1 VIAELRRKGASG
13 LNERGGLLVASRRA
27 TVAAMRITKTYFMVP
42 VQEMDRALAFYG
54 EVLGLKVVFSSPD
67 WSELSWR
74 DATIALHR
82 GGNQAES
89 QGWLGFEV
97 DDLDSAIAEIVAAG
111 GRREMERTEGGIR
124 LVTVTDPEGNTLTI
138 GAQPSGGGWPSPP
151 G

>member
-1 VIAELRRKGASG
+1 
-13 LNERGGLLVASRRA
+13 
-27 TVAAMRITKTYFMVP
+27 MRITKTYFMVP

-54 EVLGLKVVFSSPD
+54 DVLGLQVVFSSPE
-67 WSELSWR
+67 WSELLWS

-82 GGNQAES
+82 GGRQVES

-97 DDLDSAIAEIVAAG
+97 DDLDGALAEIVAAG
-111 GRREMERTEGGIR
+111 GHRGTERVEGGTR

-138 GAQPSGGGWPSPP
+138 GAQPSHGEWPSSS